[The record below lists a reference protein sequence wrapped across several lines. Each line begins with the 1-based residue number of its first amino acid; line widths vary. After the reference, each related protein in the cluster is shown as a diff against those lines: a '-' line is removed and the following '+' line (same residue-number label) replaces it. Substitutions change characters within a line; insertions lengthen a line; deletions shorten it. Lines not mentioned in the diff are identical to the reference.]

1 MMSGK
6 NHPRIT
12 RLFLTVMVL
21 LACGLFPEMEPT
33 PTPIPPTATFIPT
46 IAPTP
51 TSTPILGAVVCEKFL
66 TAINDNNLDLADGY
80 VCESQQGRLAQ
91 RLLREK
97 SMHPKGNWIEV
108 VKTPD
113 GGHGV
118 TSPGLTNIKC
128 EDSAGG
134 DVVCAFLRPEASCN
148 MSIRDGQIAG
158 FNCYLKGGL
167 STEVIFKFDEG
178 KICDYVF
185 REP

>member
-1 MMSGK
+1 MSGK
-6 NHPRIT
+6 TQPRMT
-12 RLFLTVMVL
+12 WLSLMVMVL
-21 LACGLFPEMEPT
+21 LACGLFT
-33 PTPIPPTATFIPT
+33 
-46 IAPTP
+46 
-51 TSTPILGAVVCEKFL
+51 TSEIQPTPILGAVVCEKFL
-66 TAINDNNLDLADGY
+66 TALNDNDLDLADEY

-97 SMHPKGNWIEV
+97 SMHPKGDWIEV

-113 GGHGV
+113 GGQGV

-158 FNCYLKGGL
+158 FDCYLKGGL

>member
-1 MMSGK
+1 MSEK
-6 NHPRIT
+6 NHPRKMC
-12 RLFLTVMVL
+12 LFLTVMFL
-21 LACGLFPEMEPT
+21 LACGLFPVSETPPT
-33 PTPIPPTATFIPT
+33 FVPPTAAFTPT
-46 IAPTP
+46 ITPTP
-51 TSTPILGAVVCEKFL
+51 TSTPVWGAVIGEKFL
-66 TAINDNNLDLADGY
+66 IAINDNNLDLADEH
-80 VCESQQGRLAQ
+80 VCESQQGQLTQ
-91 RLLREK
+91 KLLGEE
-97 SMHPKGNWIEV
+97 SMHPKAAWIEV

-118 TSPGLTNIKC
+118 TSPGLTDIKC

-134 DVVCAFLRPEASCN
+134 DVVCVFLRPEASCT

-158 FNCYLKGGL
+158 FNCSLKGGL

>member
-1 MMSGK
+1 MSGK
-6 NHPRIT
+6 KRPRT
-12 RLFLTVMVL
+12 TCLFLTVMVL
-21 LACGLFPEMEPT
+21 LACGLFPEMELT
-33 PTPIPPTATFIPT
+33 PTPIPPTATLIPT

-51 TSTPILGAVVCEKFL
+51 TPTPIMGAVVCEKFL
-66 TAINDNNLDLADGY
+66 TALNDNNLELADEY

-91 RLLREK
+91 KLLGEK
-97 SMHPKGNWIEV
+97 SIHPKGDWIEV
-108 VKTPD
+108 IKTPD

-118 TSPGLTNIKC
+118 TSPGLEDIKC
-128 EDSAGG
+128 EDITGG
-134 DVVCAFLRPEASCN
+134 DVTCTFLRPNASCT

-158 FNCYLKGGL
+158 FDCYLKGGL